1 MIKHLRRYVLLMLG
15 GLFFCLGLVGVL
27 LPVLP
32 TTPFMILAAMCFA
45 SSSPKFHQAL
55 LSNRWFGDDLR
66 RWEATRT
73 MKRQTKKRATAVILL
88 SFGISIA
95 VLWGESI
102 LQGMLLIFAMVLLYF
117 LWRIPEEKID

>member
-1 MIKHLRRYVLLMLG
+1 MIKHLRRYVLFMLG

-27 LPVLP
+27 LPILP

-55 LSNRWFGDDLR
+55 LNNRYFGDDLR

-73 MKRQTKKRATAVILL
+73 MKRRTKKRATAVIML
-88 SFGISIA
+88 SFSISIA
-95 VLWGESI
+95 VLWGELI
-102 LQGMLLIFAMVLLYF
+102 LQSMLLTLAILLLYF
-117 LWRIPEEKID
+117 LWKISEEKAG